1 MNNDTPNKPGSEDPG
16 PGQEKWI
23 SREEVKKLF
32 PGIPDRQLKYW
43 RDYKKIR
50 SKTVRNQTFYI
61 ESDIREMVKHQSR
74 PLKYI
79 RARVKWVQKKLGTL
93 DPVLLIALLT
103 VVFLFVVNKSYVKN
117 AVYDYWDFATPFLFL
132 LAFCAI
138 YGLIKGIQYL
148 QAWMFPKKDEK

>member
-1 MNNDTPNKPGSEDPG
+1 MNSDSPNNPGSPDPG

-23 SREEVKKLF
+23 SRKEVKKLF
-32 PGIPDRQLKYW
+32 PQIPDRQLKYW

-79 RARVKWVQKKLGTL
+79 RARVKWVAKKVGTIN
-93 DPVLLIALLT
+93 PVLLIALLT
-103 VVFLFVVNKSYVKN
+103 VVFLFLVNKSYFKN
-117 AVYDYWDFATPFLFL
+117 AVYDYWDFANPFLGVLF
-132 LAFCAI
+132 FCAI
-138 YGLIKGIQYL
+138 YGLVKGIQYL
-148 QAWMFPKKDEK
+148 RAWMFPKKDDE